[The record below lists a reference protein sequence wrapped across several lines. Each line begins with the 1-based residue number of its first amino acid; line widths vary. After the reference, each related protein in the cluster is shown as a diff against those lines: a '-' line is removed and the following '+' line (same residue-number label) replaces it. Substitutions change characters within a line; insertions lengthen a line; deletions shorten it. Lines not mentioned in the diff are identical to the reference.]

1 MRKSVKGMAVGL
13 LTMSMLVSAPA
24 MAYAGQANGAAND
37 VAITTLA
44 KKPETKKPETETK
57 KPKVESQKVG
67 KVTCTSAGKVNISFK
82 GKVTYTDG
90 LKAEIGRSHV

>member
-37 VAITTLA
+37 VAITT
-44 KKPETKKPETETK
+44 
-57 KPKVESQKVG
+57 
-67 KVTCTSAGKVNISFK
+67 
-82 GKVTYTDG
+82 
-90 LKAEIGRSHV
+90 